1 MLTTPLLLKQA
12 NYAGV
17 VILDGLV
24 LILAAILNPR
34 ANRRRRR
41 EAKVSPGDA
50 ESGVAK
56 VIAQPVDLH
65 TQNGDEKPA
74 RGSVDIAR
82 SEDGGLD
89 GSAFESRSTTLCD
102 QTTNA
107 QDKKAADVH
116 VSEA

>member
-1 MLTTPLLLKQA
+1 MLTTLLLLKQA

-41 EAKVSPGDA
+41 EAKVFPGDA

-74 RGSVDIAR
+74 RGSV
-82 SEDGGLD
+82 EDGGLD

-102 QTTNA
+102 QTTIA
-107 QDKKAADVH
+107 QDKKADVRL
-116 VSEA
+116 SEA